1 MKTSLFNVN
10 VSRHDGEYAKYGLWF
25 SDVNLKKLK
34 KLNEITS
41 ISLLENHLE
50 FLLKNK
56 QIEKQGGE
64 QNESLFIV
72 KPFHDSIGFN
82 AVPAISSNP
91 DTSLVETAIHARP
104 TMRQLM
110 R

>member
-1 MKTSLFNVN
+1 MKN
-10 VSRHDGEYAKYGLWF
+10 DWK
-25 SDVNLKKLK
+25 
-34 KLNEITS
+34 
-41 ISLLENHLE
+41 
-50 FLLKNK
+50 
-56 QIEKQGGE
+56 GGE

-91 DTSLVETAIHARP
+91 DTSLAETAIHARP
-104 TMRQLM
+104 GMRQLM